1 MYFDRL
7 KNKNIDINNK
17 YIFFITLINVFK
29 KSIEKI
35 CLLIA
40 ILLFSFFIY
49 ANKNISN
56 ARMRA
61 FMQNDVDPQVRIFCL
76 ILTSPKY
83 FDSRA
88 TAVNQTWAP
97 RCDKYTFI
105 SEYSNDTKGL
115 PITMLENLTI
125 GRDHLTQKTT
135 LALKYVYEKFI
146 NDFDWFVKA
155 DDDTYM
161 FVENL
166 KSFLKDQNTSL
177 PITFGYN
184 FKVSVLKIFFYMTIG
199 WGGTL
204 TLFYFDKVSQLY
216 FTG

>member
-1 MYFDRL
+1 
-7 KNKNIDINNK
+7 
-17 YIFFITLINVFK
+17 
-29 KSIEKI
+29 
-35 CLLIA
+35 
-40 ILLFSFFIY
+40 
-49 ANKNISN
+49 
-56 ARMRA
+56 
-61 FMQNDVDPQVRIFCL
+61 
-76 ILTSPKY
+76 
-83 FDSRA
+83 
-88 TAVNQTWAP
+88 
-97 RCDKYTFI
+97 
-105 SEYSNDTKGL
+105 
-115 PITMLENLTI
+115 MLENLTI